1 MHDAILGQACA
12 DKLRM
17 EMEDFGYPP
26 IFRDMENMDEPKI
39 PNAENETVI
48 KDKAKGKKASNC
60 FHVASLV

>member
-1 MHDAILGQACA
+1 
-12 DKLRM
+12 M

-26 IFRDMENMDEPKI
+26 IFREMQNVDEPKI
-39 PNAENETVI
+39 PNAESETVI